1 MCAVNIDL
9 EGKKALIFG
18 IADNKSIAWHIA
30 KKLDEAGC
38 RIMAAYQE
46 RHHQTALPLIK
57 ELKHNPIFE
66 RCDVT
71 DNNLFEEFFKKVE
84 QEFEKFDFIIHS
96 IAFAKKEHLRGEFI
110 KIDKEGYLLAHE
122 VSSYSFSKII
132 RRSTEIINDGGSII
146 AMTYYGSEKV
156 IPGYNIM
163 GIAKSALETSIK
175 YSAYDLGRK
184 NIRVNGISAG
194 PIETLASS
202 GISGF
207 MDIMLNH
214 IAKAPIKRKI
224 KAEDVA
230 DAALFL
236 CSNLS
241 KSITGEIIF
250 VDGGYNIMGN

>member
-1 MCAVNIDL
+1 MCAVKIDL
-9 EGKKALIFG
+9 EGKKAVVFG
-18 IADNKSIAWHIA
+18 IADSKSIAWHIA
-30 KKLDEAGC
+30 RKLDEAGC

-46 RHHQTALPLIK
+46 RNQQTALPLMK
-57 ELKHNPIFE
+57 ELKQDSIFE
-66 RCDVT
+66 RCDVA
-71 DNNLFEEFFKKVE
+71 DEDLFDGFFKKVE
-84 QEFEKFDFIIHS
+84 QQIGRFDFIIHS

-110 KIDKEGYLLAHE
+110 NIDKEGYLLVHE

-132 RRSTEIINDGGSII
+132 KRSAELINDGGSII

-156 IPGYNIM
+156 IPNYNIM
-163 GIAKSALETSIK
+163 GIAKSALEASIK
-175 YSAYDLGRK
+175 YSAYDLGKRE
-184 NIRVNGISAG
+184 IRVNGISAG

-207 MDIMLNH
+207 MDMMLNH
-214 IAKAPIKRKI
+214 TAKAPIKRKI
-224 KAEDVA
+224 TAEDVA
-230 DAALFL
+230 DTALFL